1 VAFVAGTVS
10 VKTLGVLRL
19 NDAWHHGRDMAEAAG
34 QQFEADTPTLTF
46 LADLAARTIPGGLS
60 RRGRPHPGAVI
71 LLRLGPHQWLLGGAA
86 GERPDP
92 SAPPDLVLEADPLP
106 FVLRAAGRT
115 PADPWR
121 AQGDPTL
128 AVDVSATLSSV
139 S

>member
-1 VAFVAGTVS
+1 M
-10 VKTLGVLRL
+10 LRL

-34 QQFEADTPTLTF
+34 EAFEADTPTLTF
-46 LADLAARTIPGGLS
+46 LADLAARTIPGGS

-71 LLRLGPHQWLLGGAA
+71 LLRLGPDQW
-86 GERPDP
+86 P
-92 SAPPDLVLEADPLP
+92 SAAPPANAPTPRPPPTWSSGRPPP

-121 AQGDPTL
+121 AQGDATL
-128 AVDVSATLSSV
+128 AADVSATLSSV